1 MNRTQARA
9 AAMQLAYEWEM
20 GGDGGEDTRRGL
32 LEIQPGEDESEYMQM
47 LFEGVRDNR
56 ERLDREIGQFTREWS
71 VDRLSRVDIS
81 ILRVAAYEME
91 LAQQPGGVVIEQA
104 VQLSRKY
111 SDDKAGAFINGVLG
125 AMSRA
130 RKA

>member
-1 MNRTQARA
+1 
-9 AAMQLAYEWEM
+9 MQLAYEWEM

-81 ILRVAAYEME
+81 ILRIAAYEM
-91 LAQQPGGVVIEQA
+91 GR
-104 VQLSRKY
+104 LS
-111 SDDKAGAFINGVLG
+111 SPAAW
-125 AMSRA
+125 
-130 RKA
+130 